1 MARKKTAIAQVGLRL
16 REPLRSKVEKA
27 AKARGVSMNQEL
39 VDRIEGSFLNQ
50 DDVFGDARTYRF
62 VRFVA
67 LGIQLVER
75 AAEKSWER
83 DFETKETVKVAVER
97 LFDTFG
103 PKGPERG
110 RSVLEI
116 AGRAHHFG
124 ANLMDEM
131 IRSVRKSVAE
141 SREK

>member
-16 REPLRSKVEKA
+16 REPLRTKVEKA

-39 VDRIEGSFLNQ
+39 VDRIEGSFLSQ
-50 DDVFGDARTYRF
+50 DDVFGDARMYRF
-62 VRFVA
+62 ARFVA

-75 AAEKSWER
+75 ATEKPWEK
-83 DFETKETVKVAVER
+83 DFETKETVKTAMER

-116 AGRAHHFG
+116 ADRAHHFG
-124 ANLMDEM
+124 TNAMDEM